1 MSRIRSIY
9 PGQWTDEDFVV
20 LSAFARLL
28 ALAIRNEA
36 DDNGVFE
43 WKPLQIKVRLFPVDS
58 VDVGALLAELEEHRH
73 IASYQAEGR
82 RYGVIRNFARFN
94 KPRRPSALYPM
105 PEGGQVPDE
114 FLVTS
119 QNARRPEPEEDE
131 RQTQLDLA
139 PELNVSAAETGFP
152 TSADNVRPY
161 LVSRNSNTPL
171 SPPEAGG
178 RRLRGQRRRWST
190 PPPSDDFPACAA
202 HGPDY
207 GPGGASGISWEA
219 AVNDFFKARAEGKR
233 AFWAPFWQGAP
244 PEQPGCYAPP
254 EIVERVRE
262 RWLGRAAFSV

>member
-28 ALAIRNEA
+28 TLAIRNEA

-43 WKPLQIKVRLFPVDS
+43 WKPLQIKVRLFPVDA

-114 FLVTS
+114 FLAASPNV
-119 QNARRPEPEEDE
+119 ARSSPEDDE
-131 RQTQLDLA
+131 RQNQLELE
-139 PELNVSAAETGFP
+139 PEPADSAAKIKFP

-161 LVSRNSNTPL
+161 LVTRNSNTPL
-171 SPPEAGG
+171 SPPGAGG
-178 RRLRGQRRRWST
+178 RRLRAQRGKWST
-190 PPPSDDFPACAA
+190 PPPPGDFPACSA

-207 GPGGASGISWEA
+207 GPSGGNGISWET
-219 AVNDFFKARAEGKR
+219 AVNDFFKARSEGMR
-233 AFWAPFWQGAP
+233 PFWAPFWQGAP
-244 PEQPGCYAPP
+244 PDKPGCYAPP
-254 EIVERVRE
+254 DIVKRARE
-262 RWLGRAAFSV
+262 RWLGAHRAA